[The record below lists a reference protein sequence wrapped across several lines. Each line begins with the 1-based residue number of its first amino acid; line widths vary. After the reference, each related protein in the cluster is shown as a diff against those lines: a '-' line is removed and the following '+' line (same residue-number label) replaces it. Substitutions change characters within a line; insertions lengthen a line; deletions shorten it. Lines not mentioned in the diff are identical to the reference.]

1 MVDVHRPEQ
10 RSQNMAK
17 IRSGDTKPE
26 LLLRR
31 ALHAKGI
38 RYRIHSADLPGKPDL
53 VSSGRRKVIFVNG
66 CFWHV
71 HDCKYGQVVPA
82 TRPEFW
88 AQKRAATVE
97 RDARKNAELEQL
109 GWQVHN
115 VWECELRNL
124 DKAVAGA
131 AEFLEF

>member
-1 MVDVHRPEQ
+1 M
-10 RSQNMAK
+10 
-17 IRSGDTKPE
+17 
-26 LLLRR
+26 
-31 ALHAKGI
+31 
-38 RYRIHSADLPGKPDL
+38 
-53 VSSGRRKVIFVNG
+53 NG

-97 RDARKNAELEQL
+97 RDARKNSALEQL
-109 GWQVHN
+109 GWQVHT

-124 DKAVAGA
+124 DKAVDGA
-131 AEFLEF
+131 VQFLEG